1 MNLGMWIQA
10 LRVVPRISDAEW
22 GKLDLV
28 SRWLI
33 ASRGAVFVLTF
44 ISASI
49 AGLLAVRSGA
59 FDPILWL
66 LTMVALVAAHASN
79 NLLNDLT
86 DFSRGVDKNNYFRA
100 LYGPQTLERGLL
112 SKTGLLRY
120 ASFSSVIALAI
131 GAYLVSVRGPLALA
145 LLAAGAFFVL
155 LYTYPLK
162 YYGLGELAV
171 LVVWG
176 PLMIGGTY
184 FIVTGTWDPAVA
196 IAGLPYALGA
206 TTVIFG
212 KHIDKAG
219 DDRALGV
226 HTLPVIIGE
235 RAARAVCT
243 GLLLAQYAIVVYL
256 VVTGFFGPTLLLVF
270 GAAPLLRNA
279 LNALRSPRPEERPE
293 SYPAV
298 VWPLWFVRYCFAH
311 NRRWGTLF
319 LVGLVGDVVLR
330 AVLR

>member
-1 MNLGMWIQA
+1 MNVGMWIQA
-10 LRVVPRISDAEW
+10 LRAVPRVTDAEW
-22 GKLDLV
+22 VELDLV

-33 ASRGAVFVLTF
+33 ASRSAVFILTF

-49 AGLLAVRSGA
+49 AGLLAVRSGH
-59 FDPILWL
+59 FDPVLWL
-66 LTMVALVAAHASN
+66 LTSLALIAAHASN
-79 NLLNDLT
+79 NLFNDLT
-86 DFSRGVDKNNYFRA
+86 DFSRGVDRNNYFRA

-112 SKTGLLRY
+112 SRSGLLRY
-120 ASFSSVIALAI
+120 ASFGSVLALAI

-145 LLAAGAFFVL
+145 LLVAGAFFVL
-155 LYTYPLK
+155 FYTYPLK

-171 LVVWG
+171 LLVWG

-184 FIVTGTWDPAVA
+184 FIVTGSWDWIVAV
-196 IAGLPYALGA
+196 AGLPYALGV

-219 DDRALGV
+219 DDRTLKI
-226 HTLPVIIGE
+226 HTLPVIVCE
-235 RAARAVCT
+235 RVARALCT
-243 GLLLAQYAIVVYL
+243 GMLIAQYAIVVYF
-256 VVTGFFGPTLLLVF
+256 VATGFFAPTLLLVF
-270 GAAPLLRNA
+270 GAAPLL
-279 LNALRSPRPEERPE
+279 LKALRALRVPRPAERPE

-319 LVGLVGDVVLR
+319 LIGLIGDVALR
-330 AVLR
+330 LAIR